1 MIKKYLIAGALVSV
15 LGGFFASCQHDEIY
29 GSIVEAKVEAYKEV
43 FKEEFGTIDSH
54 QDWGFGTNASVSSSR
69 AFGKTRALN
78 SSWEG
83 WATAP
88 QDADFATSMPSD
100 AVELNSEN
108 YGQGTTVK
116 KYMLQNTSDTQA
128 PNVWM
133 GNFIIYVEG
142 TKSLKF
148 TNPGDGADHML
159 FYVLPGAD
167 LTFTEEFNL
176 QKPKDFK
183 MYIASGAT
191 VTFAKGENSNIQMYN
206 RGTVIV
212 NGSSQSGVY
221 GQGIIYNQGTM
232 SFNGTSTDYDQNVNG
247 NVSGALV
254 IHNAESQIINEG
266 ILNSNGLRVEGSGH
280 FMNVSGGEVNING
293 YTIVNSNN
301 CSWVNDGTYNTV
313 DYRYTAGSTDV
324 INKCRLNVSEL
335 FYMDLGDTEVNSFQM
350 DGGSGVVT
358 KNYLAEGPGYIY
370 MGAGSVFKV
379 TNTATMDHT
388 KAKYGIYGP
397 TDGSIY
403 AVFQAKDIKTSNIAQ
418 GYDITYGGKLAI
430 VADTH
435 FDSNTGFTSKS
446 GDYPIVAFANG
457 CSKDNIYINGS
468 YPNIS
473 IAASTCNP
481 GFGAITIPT
490 DDPTTGKVKV
500 ETTTEVYTTTQ
511 LIEQGRVFC
520 EDLGRVSRNDL
531 DFNDVVFD
539 AYIYEVK
546 EYSKTTIKKGGTLF
560 SENEVLNS
568 TSYKANIILLAAG
581 GTYPLSVAGTEVH
594 AALGASGTN
603 VLVNTCSDDGDAYS
617 NPYINTSSA
626 KDLGYIND
634 IASIKDIP
642 VIVKYT
648 DAVHELTAEMGQAP
662 QKFCINAIGTK
673 WAKERKKIKEAY
685 ESFKD
690 WVNNSSVKFWEGAK
704 DESLL
709 YNCSWDTYT
718 NRSTEIVSET
728 KSSTTVETE
737 EDGAT
742 TGGYDN
748 GPVLTR
754 RNH

>member
-1 MIKKYLIAGALVSV
+1 MIKKYLIAGAMVSV

-43 FKEEFGTIDSH
+43 FKEEFGTIDSN
-54 QDWGFGTNASVSSSR
+54 QDWGFGTNAHSRASVSR
-69 AFGKTRALN
+69 TRAIAATHVF
-78 SSWEG
+78 
-83 WATAP
+83 ATAP
-88 QDADFATSMPSD
+88 ATSDYKTDVP
-100 AVELNSEN
+100 
-108 YGQGTTVK
+108 
-116 KYMLQNTSDTQA
+116 
-128 PNVWM
+128 
-133 GNFIIYVEG
+133 EG
-142 TKSLKF
+142 VPAL
-148 TNPGDGADHML
+148 
-159 FYVLPGAD
+159 AD
-167 LTFTEEFNL
+167 LTDPWGGHQTYHIIEENGSYAISSSDSDLKFDRYAVNVYVVGTIDNK
-176 QKPKDFK
+176 Q
-183 MYIASGAT
+183 IANGLYLHSNSTLYLTAGSKLILDEYSFGQSNVRIYVAPGAT
-191 VTFAKGENSNIQMYN
+191 LECTGKLQISTSLLYN
-206 RGTVIV
+206 AGTVKA
-212 NGSSQSGVY
+212 GSLQVAGTGKV
-221 GQGIIYNQGTM
+221 YNQGTIELTGEI
-232 SFNGTSTDYDQNVNG
+232 S
-247 NVSGALV
+247 
-254 IHNAESQIINEG
+254 
-266 ILNSNGLRVEGSGH
+266 VE
-280 FMNVSGGEVNING
+280 
-293 YTIVNSNN
+293 NN
-301 CSWVNDGTYNTV
+301 DSEIVNDGTITATRLHTAGSGHVQNNGDVTLSGNTDIDSNNNTWV
-313 DYRYTAGSTDV
+313 NNGHYRTQYFNYTAGSNDV
-324 INKCRLNVSEL
+324 INNCFLTIDEDFNINHGDNSGEL
-335 FYMDLGDTEVNSFQM
+335 GFRMDTGA
-350 DGGSGVVT
+350 GVVT
-358 KNYLAEGPGYIY
+358 KNFYGGATKDNAPGSGPFYIY

-379 TNTATMDHT
+379 TNEAYMNAT
-388 KAKYGIYGP
+388 KANYGIYGP

-403 AVFQAKDIKTSNIAQ
+403 AVFQAKDIKTSNINQ
-418 GYDITYGGKLAI
+418 GFDVTYGGKLAI

-435 FDSNTGFTSKS
+435 FDSNTGFTSND
-446 GDYPIVAFANG
+446 GQADHPIIAFANG

-468 YPNIS
+468 YPNFS

-481 GFGAITIPT
+481 GFGSITIPT

-500 ETTTEVYTTTQ
+500 ETTIEVYTTTQ

-546 EYSKTTIKKGGTLF
+546 EYTKTTVKKGGTIF

-581 GTYPLSVAGTEVH
+581 GTYPLTVAGTEVH
-594 AALGASGTN
+594 TALGASSTN
-603 VLVNTCSDDGDAYS
+603 VIVNTCSSDEDAYS

-626 KDLGYIND
+626 KDLGYID
-634 IASIKDIP
+634 GISSIKDIP

-648 DAVHELTAEMGQAP
+648 DAVHELSAEVGEAP

-673 WAKERKKIKEAY
+673 WAKERKQIKEAY
-685 ESFKD
+685 TSFKD
-690 WVNNSSVKFWEGAK
+690 WVNNSSIKFWDGDK
-704 DESLL
+704 NESLL